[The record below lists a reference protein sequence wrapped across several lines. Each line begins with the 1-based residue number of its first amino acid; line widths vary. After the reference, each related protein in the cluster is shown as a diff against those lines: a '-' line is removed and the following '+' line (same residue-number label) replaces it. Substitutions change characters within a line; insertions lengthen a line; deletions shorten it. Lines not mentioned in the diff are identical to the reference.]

1 VVLCGKREKRKR
13 DARTR
18 RDGGER
24 EVRLVAAA
32 ANAGLRWGARAAER
46 GPRVA
51 LKREQREGAP
61 NKLSNESHTTR
72 GKLEFNFV

>member
-1 VVLCGKREKRKR
+1 VRQEREEEEGCENKEG
-13 DARTR
+13 R
-18 RDGGER
+18 RGER
-24 EVRLVAAA
+24 EVRLVAVA
-32 ANAGLRWGARAAER
+32 ANVGLRWGARAAER

>member
-13 DARTR
+13 DART

>member
-13 DARTR
+13 VARRR

-32 ANAGLRWGARAAER
+32 ANAGLRWGARAVER

-51 LKREQREGAP
+51 PQERA
-61 NKLSNESHTTR
+61 TR
-72 GKLEFNFV
+72 GSTQQTQ